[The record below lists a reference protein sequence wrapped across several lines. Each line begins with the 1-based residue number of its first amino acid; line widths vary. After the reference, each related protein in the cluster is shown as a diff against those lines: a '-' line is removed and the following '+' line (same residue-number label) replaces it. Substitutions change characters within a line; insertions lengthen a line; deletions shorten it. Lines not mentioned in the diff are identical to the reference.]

1 LGSSKFCAPDC
12 GPAATRP
19 QHVPSF
25 QLIVPQF
32 FDYPAADWYIEKVED
47 GFLIRNVKYQ
57 EYLYAAAD
65 DRAFDEN
72 NRSVFT
78 WKDFDTLGPEGIWIF
93 DS

>member
-1 LGSSKFCAPDC
+1 
-12 GPAATRP
+12 
-19 QHVPSF
+19 
-25 QLIVPQF
+25 
-32 FDYPAADWYIEKVED
+32 VEN

-78 WKDFDTLGPEGIWIF
+78 WKDFETLGPEGIWNF